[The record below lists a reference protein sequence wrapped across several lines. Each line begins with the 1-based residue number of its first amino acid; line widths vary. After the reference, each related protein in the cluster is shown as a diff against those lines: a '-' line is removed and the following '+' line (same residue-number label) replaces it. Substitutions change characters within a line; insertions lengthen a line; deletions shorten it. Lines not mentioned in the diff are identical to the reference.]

1 MRSIKIKF
9 AYRFL
14 RSLNNLNRRRRITDG
29 ESITTRRRRYHMVK
43 TAAYASMASAVGSK
57 RAWSR
62 ALLSKIR
69 NNRRNY
75 KIRRESSSSSSS
87 VVVKVK
93 KPIIQNPSKAEELE
107 KLVPGGETMDF
118 CSLLDETAHYI
129 KCLTSQVQIMR
140 SIVQFYES
148 SSSSNDQRY

>member
-1 MRSIKIKF
+1 
-9 AYRFL
+9 
-14 RSLNNLNRRRRITDG
+14 
-29 ESITTRRRRYHMVK
+29 MVK